1 MTMRSRISSS
11 ATRTVGAGAGS
22 WETLRTVFMA
32 AERPPPAIVPPGRQA
47 PRRAAAAHASSMK
60 KVSSGPRNKPMR
72 RRQFAAALGALPL
85 AGQAVAPAAWA
96 EGDEWPTR
104 SVRVVCPFTPGGS
117 QDNIARRLGVKL
129 GEYLG
134 QSFVIENRSGASG
147 PIAADKVAKSAAAG
161 YSVPLGN
168 IASPAP
174 GP

>member
-1 MTMRSRISSS
+1 MPMRSRISSS

-134 QSFVIENRSGASG
+134 QSFVIDNRSGASR
-147 PIAADKVAKSAAAG
+147 PIAAANLPKAG
-161 YSVPLGN
+161 PDHHSRRLGN
-168 IASPAP
+168 LRSHAA
-174 GP
+174 